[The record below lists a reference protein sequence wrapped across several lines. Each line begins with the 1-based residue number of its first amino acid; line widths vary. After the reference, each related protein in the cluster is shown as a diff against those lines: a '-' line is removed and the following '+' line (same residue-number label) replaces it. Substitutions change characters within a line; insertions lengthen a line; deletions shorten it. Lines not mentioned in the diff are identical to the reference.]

1 MEMNRDEAEKCMEL
15 GKKHLRAGSF
25 AQAAKWFDKSI
36 RLFPLP
42 GAEALKAR
50 AEQSMA
56 GQAAPQA
63 APAASTSRAAPSS
76 SAARPSE
83 QEDSRPFT
91 DEQVKIVR
99 QIKACKNHYA
109 VLGVEKTADD
119 NEIKKAYRKLAL
131 KLHPDKNSAPGAEDA
146 FKAVG
151 KAFTVLSDDQKR
163 ADYDRFGDNAPSEN
177 GGQAPRAYRYQQDD
191 ISPEEIFNMFFGG
204 GLHPQRARQRQRPS
218 QHNAVPRTPMQQLLQ
233 FLPLIL
239 VFCLSLLS
247 FPAER
252 NVPFSLQPT
261 NEHSVLRNTRM
272 RNVVNGIPYYVA
284 KDFDR
289 KYTNDWRDLM
299 RVEQM
304 VEQWHVT
311 RLREGCEGERLKQ
324 KRRVT
329 KARSHYDVEAREEA
343 LRKAA
348 AMATPNCDEL
358 QRLQAL

>member
-25 AQAAKWFDKSI
+25 AQAVKWFDKSL
-36 RLFPLP
+36 RLYPLP

-50 AEQSMA
+50 AEQSMSSTP
-56 GQAAPQA
+56 AP
-63 APAASTSRAAPSS
+63 APAASTSRAAPSPS
-76 SAARPSE
+76 VTRSTSE
-83 QEDSRPFT
+83 QEDQRPYT
-91 DEQVKIVR
+91 EEQVKIVR
-99 QIKACKNHYA
+99 QIKACKTHYA
-109 VLGVEKTADD
+109 VLGVDKSADE

-151 KAFTVLSDDQKR
+151 KAFTVLSDEQKR
-163 ADYDRFGDNAPSEN
+163 SDYDRYGDNAPSEN

-204 GLHPQRARQRQRPS
+204 GLHPQRHRARQS
-218 QHNAVPRTPMQQLLQ
+218 HNAHNATPRTPMQQLLQ

-247 FPAER
+247 FPGER

-261 NEHSVLRNTRM
+261 AEFPVMRNTRM
-272 RNVVNGIPYYVA
+272 RNVINGIPYYVA

-311 RLREGCEGERLKQ
+311 RVREGCEAERIKQ
-324 KRRVT
+324 KRRVN
-329 KARSHYDVEAREEA
+329 KARAHQDMEAREEA

-348 AMATPNCDEL
+348 SMATPNCDEL
-358 QRLQAL
+358 QRLQSL